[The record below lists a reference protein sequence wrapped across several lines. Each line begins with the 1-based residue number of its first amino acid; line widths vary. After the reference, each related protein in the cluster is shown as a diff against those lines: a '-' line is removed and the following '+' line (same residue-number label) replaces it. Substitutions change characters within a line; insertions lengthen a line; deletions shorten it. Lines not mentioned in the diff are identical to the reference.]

1 MLVSLITEASTYS
14 VHGLDM
20 QILETLQRIIPG
32 SLARI
37 DDIKGVV
44 LGGKHVHPYLQAP
57 VRGALMEAV
66 NARGDSLV
74 INSACRTIA
83 GQLVLRNHYLNGRH
97 GITAAAKP
105 GRSNHNNLTAIDIE
119 DSEGWRPYLRN
130 AGFEW
135 LGGFDPMHYDF
146 TGDEVKDLVK
156 GQVMAF
162 QDLWSNTNPK
172 DKIAVDGDLGDA
184 TLDRLGHAPAEGWYV
199 PPGTWL
205 PQRILRLTKPCQVGQ
220 DVKDLQIALRNKGIR
235 IIFDGVYGS
244 DTDRAIKEFQSK
256 NSLETDGILGD
267 RTRAALGLS
276 NALIDKNGESNN
288 PQNNPQSLKNQL
300 IGN

>member
-20 QILETLQRIIPG
+20 QILETLQRLIPG
-32 SLARI
+32 SLAKI

-44 LGGKHVHPYLQAP
+44 LGGSHVHPYLQAP
-57 VRGALMEAV
+57 VRGALMEAI
-66 NARGDSLV
+66 NARGDSLI

-105 GRSNHNNLTAIDIE
+105 GRSNHNNLTAIDVE
-119 DSEGWRPYLRN
+119 DSEGWRSYLRN

-135 LGGFDPMHYDF
+135 LGSFDPMHYDF
-146 TGDEVKDLVK
+146 KGDGVKDLVK

-172 DKIAVDGDLGDA
+172 DKIAVDGDLGEA
-184 TLDRLGHAPAEGWYV
+184 TLDRLGHAPAEGWFV

-205 PQRILRLTKPCQVGQ
+205 PQRILRLTKPLQVGQ
-220 DVKDLQIALRNKGIR
+220 DVKDLQTALRSKGVR
-235 IIFDGVYGS
+235 IIFDGVYGA
-244 DTDRAIKEFQSK
+244 DTDRAIKEFQAK
-256 NSLETDGILGD
+256 NSLKADGILGD
-267 RTRAALGLS
+267 KTRATLGLS
-276 NALIDKNGESNN
+276 NRLIAKNGESDNA
-288 PQNNPQSLKNQL
+288 QSPKDQL
-300 IGN
+300 INK